1 MSEKSKPLPEG
12 KTAVGKRVKPGTG
25 TKIQKSR
32 LKAQDA
38 KPKAQK
44 PKPKA
49 QQPLPKVLR
58 LCGACQGQVAQQA
71 LYCRH
76 CGKPLSADVPPN
88 PHLPP
93 PPKPWRPSRIPRH
106 RPSAANTPMLPPMV
120 ADEVPSSRDL
130 PEAPPME
137 SVTDLA
143 VVPQVEAIGKP
154 VEPAPDASTPVDP
167 EPDPLWAPIPEIEAR
182 LAGLRAMHER
192 LRPMLVRSGAVK
204 SRIRSL

>member
-1 MSEKSKPLPEG
+1 MSEKSKSLPEG
-12 KTAVGKRVKPGTG
+12 KPAARKRGKPGTQ
-25 TKIQKSR
+25 TQIQKPR
-32 LKAQDA
+32 LKAREG
-38 KPKAQK
+38 
-44 PKPKA
+44 KPKA
-49 QQPLPKVLR
+49 QQPAPKVLR
-58 LCGACQGQVAQQA
+58 ICGACDRQVAQQA

-76 CGKPLSADVPPN
+76 CGKALSADVPPN

-106 RPSAANTPMLPPMV
+106 RPSAANTPMLPSMV

-130 PEAPPME
+130 PVAPPME
-137 SVTDLA
+137 SVA
-143 VVPQVEAIGKP
+143 EVPQVEAIVKP
-154 VEPAPDASTPVDP
+154 VEPAPDASTPIEP

-182 LAGLRAMHER
+182 LAELRAVHER